1 MKKTHLRK
9 NHGLLTPVLASFAV
23 TMILGWVVAAQAQAV
38 KGTGTPNFIPVWTS
52 SSTIGN
58 SLMQQ
63 SGTNVNVGGGIVAN
77 TLSGNGAGVTNVNA
91 ATLGGLPS
99 GAFAQLG
106 APNTFT
112 MSQTINGNLTLSG
125 SINNSLTLQGNLTD
139 SNLDQSANVIGG
151 FGGNNTFPGN
161 SVASGVVGAT
171 IAGGGGGL
179 LVGNFAYPNVVTGT
193 WGTVGGG
200 ANNQAGGGNS
210 STVSGGFQNI
220 ASGSVATI
228 GGGNQNTASGG
239 DATIGGGG
247 ENTASGD
254 GATIAGGGINTAS
267 GLSATVGGGNGNT
280 ASLEAATVGG
290 GEHNSATGM
299 FATVPGGNTN
309 TASGQGSFA
318 AGTLA
323 TASNQGSFVWSD
335 TTTIAFDTAPNQ
347 FVARASGG
355 FTFWTGA
362 STGATLLS
370 GSGSWSSLSD
380 RNAKSNLSLVDGQA
394 LLVRLAALPI
404 ATWNYKEQPESTR
417 HLGPMAQDFH
427 EAFGLGEDDRY
438 ISTVDAEG
446 VALAAIQALYQLSQ
460 EKDRKIAQLTREV
473 KELQTKMARLAGEQ

>member
-228 GGGNQNTASGG
+228 GGGNQNTASG
-239 DATIGGGG
+239 
-247 ENTASGD
+247 
-254 GATIAGGGINTAS
+254 
-267 GLSATVGGGNGNT
+267 LSATVGGGNGNT